1 MRPLNLRVKGFTS
14 FRDEQEIDF
23 TELDLFALW
32 GPTGSGKSSILDAIT
47 YALYGKV
54 ERIEGV
60 RDTLTGLIT
69 HGQPRMAVTLDFEC
83 GDKGYRVT
91 RFTPRSGQS
100 KVRLER
106 REGEDWVSFG
116 EGADSVR
123 EVNRIVPEVVGL
135 DYDAFTRSV
144 VLPQGKFAE
153 FLTGDADKR
162 RKILTEL
169 LGLELFGRM
178 AQRSNE
184 IARDARSAYDAKS
197 GLLSAEYAGIDEA
210 AVTRAEEDAAAAQAA
225 ATAASD
231 AEATLEQLE
240 DEWSETQK
248 GIETLEDLSG
258 EIEDLR
264 SSYESHSLN
273 LDRQVAELEKAGERA
288 REARA
293 QLESCRAEHER
304 ISTERGRFENAHGT
318 LEDLASL
325 RGGIERLQNIERE
338 LKRASNSAA
347 EQKQKTAEAKKELA
361 AHDAEVARADG
372 DFQRAQEEVEL
383 REQAYHLAHRRDLVG
398 ALTHDLAPGDPC
410 PVCETPLKE
419 LPEAEAGELKSA
431 DRARV
436 AAQKAL
442 KKTQEAASRAHVA
455 HARASEALEGAVR
468 RGSEGEGEV
477 ERKTA
482 ELEDARSQLDDRLA
496 ALKGDR
502 LIALDKLADELRG
515 LHGAEKKAAAAHS
528 EATNVAGSQQ
538 QSLSDLA
545 TKVAVSRAAIENAP
559 LKPLLVQV
567 KKALGRAASV
577 KAPQS
582 FPEDPS
588 KLMTSVS
595 RLVEQIVVLESELRE
610 EVAAR
615 GEHMISLITK
625 AREVLPPGVD
635 SDLDDLK
642 EMLVQ
647 VRAVC
652 RGSSQKAA
660 LAAEEAKSMK
670 VKLAK
675 RATLEAEIEGHRRE
689 QATYVALGRELKNDR
704 IVQFLQAEALAVLA
718 TAAGEHLRE
727 LSDGRYRLGHEDDRF
742 YVIDAWNGD
751 ERRSVRTLSGGETFL
766 ASLGLALAL
775 SEQVQLLAVTET
787 ARLQSLFLDEGFG
800 SLDAETLDVVVGA
813 ISRLGSDGR
822 LVGVITHVADL
833 ADAMPVKIEVTKGP
847 RTSTIEVPA
856 SLPALT

>member
-91 RFTPRSGQS
+91 RSTPRSGQS

-184 IARDARSAYDAKS
+184 IARDAKSAYEAKT

-210 AVTRAEEDAAAAQAA
+210 SVARAEEDAAAAEAS
-225 ATAASD
+225 ATAA
-231 AEATLEQLE
+231 AEAESTLDQLE

-273 LDRQVAELEKAGERA
+273 LERQARELEKAGEIA
-288 REARA
+288 REARER
-293 QLESCRAEHER
+293 LEKSRTEHER
-304 ISTERGRFENAHGT
+304 ISTERGRFEDEHGT

-325 RGGIERLQNIERE
+325 RGGIERLQNIERD

-347 EQKQKTAEAKKELA
+347 EQKQKTKEAKKELS
-361 AHDAEVARADG
+361 AHDAEVARADKA
-372 DFQRAQEEVEL
+372 FLRAQEDVEL

-398 ALTHDLAPGDPC
+398 ALTHDLSPGDPC

-419 LPEAEAGELKSA
+419 LPEAEAGELKAA

-436 AAQKAL
+436 AAQKAM
-442 KKTQEAASRAHVA
+442 KTAQEAASRALMA
-455 HARASEALEGAVR
+455 HTRASEALEGVLR
-468 RGSEGEGEV
+468 RASECELEV

-482 ELEDARSQLDDRLA
+482 ELDEARAQLDNRLEG
-496 ALKGDR
+496 LKGDR
-502 LIALDKLADELRG
+502 LVALDKLVDELRG
-515 LHGAEKKAAAAHS
+515 LLAGEKKAAAEHS
-528 EATNVAGSQQ
+528 QATEIAGSQQ
-538 QSLSDLA
+538 QKLSDLA

-577 KAPQS
+577 KAPAS
-582 FPEDPS
+582 FPEDPN
-588 KLMTSVS
+588 KLLTTVS
-595 RLVEQIVVLESELRE
+595 RLVEQIGKLETELRE

-615 GEHMISLITK
+615 GEHVTSLITK
-625 AREVLPPGVD
+625 AREILPPGVD
-635 SDLDDLK
+635 TDEDDLK

-652 RGSSQKAA
+652 RGCSQKAA

-670 VKLAK
+670 VKLQK
-675 RATLEAEIEGHRRE
+675 RGALEEQIEKHRRE
-689 QATYVALGRELKNDR
+689 QSTYAALGRELKNDR
-704 IVQFLQAEALAVLA
+704 IVQFLQAEALSVLA

-727 LSDGRYRLGHEDDRF
+727 LSDDRYRLSYEDDRF

-847 RTSTIEVPA
+847 RSSTINIPDLTPA
-856 SLPALT
+856 